1 VGFYIAGAFQFHE
14 FLLPLYITLLLDFY
28 RWSIQIYNTKI
39 QKYFISKGIHYN
51 TNINS
56 NLFHWLY
63 ISLWALR
70 EFAWSKASVTESIDP
85 VNIAFCRQHSPLEM
99 DDHPVEQMNQ
109 SSLEIP
115 HNNSSP
121 HVWWLLIFNP
131 LLNTLILDVQHMSQC
146 LIKVIWLRS
155 DQVSDVP
162 KVMYRKLENLISLA
176 FTCLKHWQ
184 SKMHFR
190 ISLLLFLRCPL
201 ALSYFQM
208 Q

>member
-1 VGFYIAGAFQFHE
+1 MSFY
-14 FLLPLYITLLLDFY
+14 LPCIL
-28 RWSIQIYNTKI
+28 
-39 QKYFISKGIHYN
+39 HYYLIF
-51 TNINS
+51 TMINS
-56 NLFHWLY
+56 NLQHKYPKIFNIKGNTLQHKYQFKL
-63 ISLWALR
+63 ISLIVYKLVALR

-99 DDHPVEQMNQ
+99 DDHPVEQINQ

-131 LLNTLILDVQHMSQC
+131 LLNTLISDLQHMSQC

-176 FTCLKHWQ
+176 FT
-184 SKMHFR
+184 
-190 ISLLLFLRCPL
+190 
-201 ALSYFQM
+201 A
-208 Q
+208 

>member
-1 VGFYIAGAFQFHE
+1 MFKRCCINLYSSIPFCGLLHSRGFSIPWVFTSLVYYIITW
-14 FLLPLYITLLLDFY
+14 FLQMINSNLQHKNP
-28 RWSIQIYNTKI
+28 KI
-39 QKYFISKGIHYN
+39 FISKGIHYN

-131 LLNTLILDVQHMSQC
+131 LLNTLISDVQHMSQC
-146 LIKVIWLRS
+146 SIKVIWLRS

-162 KVMYRKLENLISLA
+162 KVMYRKLENLISLV
-176 FTCLKHWQ
+176 FT
-184 SKMHFR
+184 
-190 ISLLLFLRCPL
+190 
-201 ALSYFQM
+201 A
-208 Q
+208 